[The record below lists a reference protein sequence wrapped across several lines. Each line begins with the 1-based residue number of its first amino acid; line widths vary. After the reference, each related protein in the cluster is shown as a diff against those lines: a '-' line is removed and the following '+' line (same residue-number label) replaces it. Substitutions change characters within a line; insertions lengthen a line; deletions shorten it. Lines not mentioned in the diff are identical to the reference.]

1 MSILGKLSFKDQAFR
16 LREDAILD
24 ACTRILV
31 SKGFDLMTMDD
42 VANEV
47 GISKPSLY
55 KHFKSKDDLACEAM
69 VRLLDGAQEFL
80 DQLPASHDGRQ
91 VFDGLSGLWC
101 TGLGHGRPE
110 IVEAI
115 ARQAATLDYSP
126 GFQFGH
132 PVSFALANKIVERM
146 PEGLNRVDRKSVV

>member
-80 DQLPASHDGRQ
+80 DQLPASHDGR
-91 VFDGLSGLWC
+91 
-101 TGLGHGRPE
+101 RPCWTW
-110 IVEAI
+110 
-115 ARQAATLDYSP
+115 ARKGCASTSRPSASSAAR
-126 GFQFGH
+126 
-132 PVSFALANKIVERM
+132 PVT
-146 PEGLNRVDRKSVV
+146 